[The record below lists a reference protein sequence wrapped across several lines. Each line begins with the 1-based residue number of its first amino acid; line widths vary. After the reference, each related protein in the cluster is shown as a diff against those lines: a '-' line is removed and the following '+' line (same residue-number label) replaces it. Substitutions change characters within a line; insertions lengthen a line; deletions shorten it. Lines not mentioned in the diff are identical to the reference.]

1 MSAGPGAG
9 GGFLPSSPANAAT
22 MFVPGGPGPA
32 PSPAAQ
38 HPTVMAPPSPAFA
51 RPPSAM
57 PMPATLVPPQP
68 VATPPVPQPAAQ
80 PPAPAQPAPRM
91 PIPASQP
98 PPFLTSQTLS
108 RAGRPVEPWKD
119 SLRLVMF
126 FWGVALL
133 AVFATPL
140 RTSPDLQFNWN
151 LILDGDGTT
160 RLPPLMIAALGL
172 LSVIVSG
179 IPMQP
184 AARGLIAV
192 LLGLAGIAVPIALVG
207 VPPWQVLVTM
217 IGTLVLVPG
226 LVVRS
231 EYRGAAVPRLLVT
244 LGVIAMLLPYLLPQN
259 GAIPM
264 VSLFKS
270 LFDLS
275 GSQKVIPV
283 LALVQITIVVMSL
296 LAWLPAPVTG
306 AAMLWAWLLILWALI
321 VHVAGML
328 LAGGFGDAITATPNA
343 ALVSWMVGG
352 AGAGGLGALGSAYLV
367 FVGYGL
373 ASVIGKQL
381 E

>member
-1 MSAGPGAG
+1 MAG
-9 GGFLPSSPANAAT
+9 GHVPPSAANAAT

-38 HPTVMAPPSPAFA
+38 QPTVMAPPPPSFP

-57 PMPATLVPPQP
+57 PATMGPPQP
-68 VATPPVPQPAAQ
+68 VATPSVPQPAAQ
-80 PPAPAQPAPRM
+80 PPAPAAQPAPRM

-140 RTSPDLQFNWN
+140 RTQPALQFNWN
-151 LILDGDGTT
+151 LILEGDGTT

-184 AARGLIAV
+184 AARGFIAV
-192 LLGLAGIAVPIALVG
+192 LLGLAGIAVPIGLVG
-207 VPPWQVLVTM
+207 APHWQILVPM
-217 IGTLVLVPG
+217 IGTLVLVPS
-226 LVVRS
+226 LILRT

-244 LGVIAMLLPYLLPQN
+244 LGVVAILAPYLIPQG

-264 VSLFKS
+264 VSLFKA

-275 GSQKVIPV
+275 GSQKVVPV
-283 LALVQITIVVMSL
+283 LALVQITIVVMAM
-296 LAWLPAPVTG
+296 LAWLPAPVSGG
-306 AAMLWAWLLILWALI
+306 ALLWAWLLILWALI
-321 VHVAGML
+321 LHVTAML
-328 LAGGFGDAITATPNA
+328 LAGGAGDAITASPNA
-343 ALVSWMVGG
+343 ALVSWIAGG
-352 AGAGGLGALGSAYLV
+352 AGVGGLGALGSAYLV
-367 FVGYGL
+367 LVGYGL
-373 ASVIGKQL
+373 ASVLGKQL